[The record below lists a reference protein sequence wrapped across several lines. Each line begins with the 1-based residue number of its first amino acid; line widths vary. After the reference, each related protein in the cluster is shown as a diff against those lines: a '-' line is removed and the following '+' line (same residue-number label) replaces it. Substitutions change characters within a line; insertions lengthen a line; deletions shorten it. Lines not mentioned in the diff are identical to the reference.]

1 MKKADIVERVAEQ
14 NGWTRAESIE
24 LVDSVFMIIK
34 DTLADGEILK
44 VSGFGV
50 FSVKEKNDRKGRNP
64 QTGEDITINAR
75 KILKFRASAVL
86 KKAVNNSCTLNS

>member
-1 MKKADIVERVAEQ
+1 MNKADIVERLAEQ
-14 NGWTRAESIE
+14 NGWTRVESMD

-34 DTLADGEILK
+34 DTLAHGEELK
-44 VSGFGV
+44 ISGFGV

-75 KILKFRASAVL
+75 KILKFRASLLL
-86 KKAVNNSCTLNS
+86 KKAVNGSPA

>member
-1 MKKADIVERVAEQ
+1 MNKADIVGRIAGQ
-14 NGWTRAESIE
+14 NGWTRAEAME
-24 LVDSVFMIIK
+24 LVDTVFMIIK
-34 DTLADGEILK
+34 DTLADGEELK

-75 KILKFRASAVL
+75 KILKFRPSLLL
-86 KKAVNNSCTLNS
+86 KKAVNGSHG